1 MSSHELLSLRDL
13 AGHCGCHLRVVERF
27 FRLGVIEEV
36 DRRQQEPLFGPSA
49 LDRMG
54 RALRLRR
61 DLRVGASSLGLVL
74 DLLERI
80 EQLEREIARHKKKRS

>member
-1 MSSHELLSLRDL
+1 MSARELFSLRDL
-13 AGHCGCHLRVVERF
+13 AGQCGCQVRVVERF

-36 DRRQQEPLFGPSA
+36 ERRRQEPLFGGRA
-49 LDRMG
+49 VDRMG

-80 EQLEREIARHKKKRS
+80 EKLEVELERRKKTGS

>member
-1 MSSHELLSLRDL
+1 MSVRDLLSLRDL
-13 AGHCGCHLRVVERF
+13 AGQCGCHVRVVERF
-27 FRLGVIEEV
+27 FKLGVIEEV
-36 DRRQQEPLFGPSA
+36 ERRQQEPLFGGRA
-49 LDRMG
+49 VDRMG

-80 EQLEREIARHKKKRS
+80 ERLETELARHKKTGS

>member
-1 MSSHELLSLRDL
+1 MSGGNLFSLRDL
-13 AGHCGCHLRVVERF
+13 AGRCGCQVRVVERF

-36 DRRQQEPLFGPSA
+36 ELRREEPLFGARA
-49 LDRMG
+49 LDRTS

-80 EQLEREIARHKKKRS
+80 EQLEAEIERHTRSGS